1 MKKMEETV
9 RKNFKFLSWAPMVFI
24 SAKNKTRLALLKESI
39 IKVQE
44 SMTKRVKTSVLN
56 EVLADIQ
63 QMQPAP
69 THRGGR
75 LQIVFAKQID
85 AKIPTFTL
93 FVNNMNYVHFSY
105 ERFIENQIREQFGFD
120 GTPIKLLFRNKNG
133 DSDE

>member
-1 MKKMEETV
+1 MKKMEEKV

-24 SAKNKTRLALLKESI
+24 SAKNKTRLNLLKESI

-56 EVLADIQ
+56 EVFADIQ

-75 LQIVFAKQID
+75 LQILFAKQLE
-85 AKIPTFTL
+85 AKIPTFAL
-93 FVNNMNYVHFSY
+93 FVNNINYVHFSY

-120 GTPIKLLFRNKNG
+120 GTPIKLLFRNKG
-133 DSDE
+133 EQDE